1 MIARILYRESIHG
14 VLNYVLQKS
23 HCTILGLE
31 NVSPEMKKYPELLK
45 YHLHFLGNRN
55 QTKKRYAHI
64 TINLPHGEYL
74 TDKNF
79 NKLAQKYMEHM
90 GYDEQPYVVVKHDDT
105 KHEHIHIVTTTVKED
120 NTMVNLSH
128 DYVRNVATQ
137 KHLEKEFGLSPS
149 PETRSK
155 RPLPVHRLPEMQP
168 LPDDSQGVK
177 FYIQDILNTT
187 IQKYKVRSFDELD
200 ALVKPYHILISSTK
214 SEGGRIGVSYG
225 IEVKSGYKS
234 RFINGYVIHP
244 NLSGP
249 KMDLKFQQ
257 NSKSKLIPMHK
268 KRLAKQ
274 LSTTYKLFKTIEPD
288 DLCGILNQYQNI
300 EAQIQYSKKQNIT
313 GLTIY
318 DKSGYVFDSSEID
331 TQIYKNLKQSE
342 NNVRETVMD
351 FEGNQFLLE
360 AQKLIKEALFTQYLN
375 SYKKDR
381 LLSEYLLTKN
391 FNDILPELRAS
402 KHFQFLSNYSDG
414 KENQL
419 IKTIKSEFEKTR
431 NQLHESESKKEI
443 ELLESKAQMI
453 KDVIRSPIFEP
464 LQKNVVLFQLIQ
476 SLGTKYSKGRISYI
490 NSNTHFVSL
499 ELGQIKL
506 PNESTAF
513 VSTGFINENQKMLKC
528 LLQADDASEK
538 SIRANAMFLPIIFP
552 KLYDSMIPGY
562 RERFEQIAMEAY
574 LKTAERFHRKFEKSP
589 EDYIKL
595 FNAKGFYFKKIENEI
610 FIHSIY
616 GNQGSVI
623 QLPKKTRAY
632 LMSLNNIDVILHDQ
646 NNIINE
652 LKSLGRDKL
661 QNLWASYMIERR
673 LYDKAAFLIV
683 YDGIRPNLSSEVMED
698 HINNGLKEKIL
709 VLSKQKVNSQHKTFL
724 RKSVYAFSALMG
736 KTGQEEEVFNGFRDE
751 LTDYSKYRNVF
762 I

>member
-31 NVSPEMKKYPELLK
+31 NVSPEMEKYPDLLK
-45 YHLHFLGNRN
+45 YHLHFMGNRN

-79 NKLAQKYMEHM
+79 HGLAQKYMAHM
-90 GYDEQPYVVVKHDDT
+90 GYAEQPYVVVKHDDT

-120 NTMVNLSH
+120 NTLVNLSN
-128 DYVRNVATQ
+128 DFVRNVATQ

-149 PETRSK
+149 PDTRSK
-155 RPLPVHRLPEMQP
+155 QELPVHRLPEMQP

-177 FYIQDILNTT
+177 FYIQDILNTVL
-187 IQKYKVRSFDELD
+187 QKHKVRSFDELA
-200 ALVKPYHILISSTK
+200 ALVKPYHILISPTK
-214 SEGGRIGVSYG
+214 NEGGRIGVSYG

-234 RFINGYVIHP
+234 RFINGYIVHP

-257 NSKSKLIPMHK
+257 NAKSKLVPIHR

-288 DLCGILNQYQNI
+288 DLCEILKQYQNI
-300 EAQIQYSKKQNIT
+300 EAQIQYNKKQNIT

-331 TQIYKNLKQSE
+331 SQIYKNLKQSE
-342 NNVRETVMD
+342 KKEYETLLD

-360 AQKLIKEALFTQYLN
+360 VRKLIKEALFIQYLN

-391 FNDILPELRAS
+391 FNDILPEIRVS

-414 KENQL
+414 KENRL

-431 NQLHESESKKEI
+431 NQLHVIESKKEI
-443 ELLESKAQMI
+443 ELLERKVQMI
-453 KDVIRSPIFEP
+453 TDVTRSPIIEP
-464 LQKNVVLFQLIQ
+464 SQKDEVLFQLIQ
-476 SLGTKYSKGRISYI
+476 SLGTKYSKRQISFI
-490 NSNTHFVSL
+490 NSNTHFISL
-499 ELGQIKL
+499 ELGQIHL

-513 VSTGFINENQKMLKC
+513 VSTGFINENEKMLKC
-528 LLQADDASEK
+528 LLQTDDASEK
-538 SIRANAMFLPIIFP
+538 SVRANAIFLPIIFP
-552 KLYDSMIPGY
+552 KLYDSMIPVY

-574 LKTAERFHRKFEKSP
+574 LKTAERFHRQFEKSP

-595 FNAKGFYFKKIENEI
+595 FNSKGFYFKKTDDEL

-616 GNQGSVI
+616 GKQESTI

-632 LMSLNNIDVILHDQ
+632 LMSSSNMANLLSDQHD
-646 NNIINE
+646 IIGE
-652 LKSLGRDKL
+652 LKQSGRDKL
-661 QNLWASYMIERR
+661 QNLWASYMIERG

-683 YDGIRPNLSSEVMED
+683 YDGIRPNLLSEEME
-698 HINNGLKEKIL
+698 HHMNNGLKEKIL
-709 VLSKQKVNSQHKTFL
+709 VLAKQKANSQHRVLL

-736 KTGQEEEVFNGFRDE
+736 KTGQQEEVFNGFRDE
-751 LTDYSKYRNVF
+751 LTNYSKYRNVF

>member
-128 DYVRNVATQ
+128 DYVRNVDTQ

-149 PETRSK
+149 PDTRSK
-155 RPLPVHRLPEMQP
+155 EPLAVHRWPEMQP

-177 FYIQDILNTT
+177 FYIQDILNTVL
-187 IQKYKVRSFDELD
+187 QKHKVRSFEEL
-200 ALVKPYHILISSTK
+200 AVLVKPYHILISPTK
-214 SEGGRIGVSYG
+214 NEGGRIGVSYG

-244 NLSGP
+244 DLSGP
-249 KMDLKFQQ
+249 KMALKFRQ
-257 NSKSKLIPMHK
+257 NAKSKLVPMHR

-274 LSTTYKLFKTIEPD
+274 LSITYKLFKNVQPE
-288 DLCGILNQYQNI
+288 DLIGVLNQYQNI
-300 EAQIQYSKKQNIT
+300 EAQIQYNKKQNIM

-331 TQIYKNLKQSE
+331 SQIYKNLKQSE
-342 NNVRETVMD
+342 SNVRETVID
-351 FEGNQFLLE
+351 FDGNQLSLE
-360 AQKLIKEALFTQYLN
+360 VRKLIKEALFTEYLN
-375 SYKKDR
+375 SNKKDR
-381 LLSEYLLTKN
+381 LLSEYLLTRN
-391 FNDILPELRAS
+391 FNDVLPELRSS
-402 KHFQFLSNYSDG
+402 KHYIFLSSNMDG

-419 IKTIKSEFEKTR
+419 IKTIKREFEKTR
-431 NQLHESESKKEI
+431 NQLHVSESKKEI
-443 ELLESKAQMI
+443 ELLKSKAQMI

-464 LQKNVVLFQLIQ
+464 SQKDEVLFQLIQ

-490 NSNTHFVSL
+490 NSNRHFVSL
-499 ELGQIKL
+499 ELGHIQL
-506 PNESTAF
+506 PSKSKAF
-513 VSTGFINENQKMLKC
+513 VSTGFINENEKMLKC
-528 LLQADDASEK
+528 LLQTDDASEK
-538 SIRANAMFLPIIFP
+538 SVRANAMFLPITYP
-552 KLYDSMIPGY
+552 KLYNSMIPVY
-562 RERFEQIAMEAY
+562 KQRFEQIAMEAY
-574 LKTAERFHRKFEKSP
+574 MKTAERFHRQFEKSA

-595 FNAKGFYFKKIENEI
+595 FNAKGFYFKKTENEI

-616 GNQGSVI
+616 GKQGSVI

-632 LMSLNNIDVILHDQ
+632 LMSLNNIDAILLDQ
-646 NNIINE
+646 NDTINE

-661 QNLWASYMIERR
+661 QNLWASNMIERG

-683 YDGIRPNLSSEVMED
+683 YDGIRPNLSPEVME
-698 HINNGLKEKIL
+698 HHMNNGLKEKIL
-709 VLSKQKVNSQHKTFL
+709 VLSKQKVNAQHRALL

-751 LTDYSKYRNVF
+751 LTDYS
-762 I
+762 